1 MLDKQ
6 AADVEA
12 PPAAAAP
19 ALWNDDDDGDNEMKR
34 IRCFP
39 SAVERMQERGEEA

>member
-19 ALWNDDDDGDNEMKR
+19 ALWNDDDGDNEMKR
-34 IRCFP
+34 IRCLP
-39 SAVERMQERGEEA
+39 SAVDRMQERGEEA

>member
-39 SAVERMQERGEEA
+39 SAVERMQERGDEA